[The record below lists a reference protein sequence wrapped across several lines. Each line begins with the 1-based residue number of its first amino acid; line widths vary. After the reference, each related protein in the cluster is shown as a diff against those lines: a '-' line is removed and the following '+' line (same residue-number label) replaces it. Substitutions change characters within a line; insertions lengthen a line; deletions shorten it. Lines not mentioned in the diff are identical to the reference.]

1 MRRLAALVLLAAVA
15 HAQPPI
21 DAPSPATRDGR
32 PAPALDYFRFLNQQF
47 DAEVYVDALQDILLF
62 PPPGLEMHGY
72 DDGEPDGAYYVRT
85 TDGQVVM
92 RHDLGG
98 FLETGS
104 EAFLRFR
111 TLSHP
116 ESAGPLAPGDYLLD
130 FVLLGDVVGRL
141 PFSVRVEESGDPF
154 DPGTTT
160 VYSGPWERLGVF
172 EQEIDAPDEPLRF
185 TTWIRPDEAGEAA
198 PRNVPGT
205 TFTLLHEGTP
215 VAASQHYRP
224 SDKMERGAWWMV
236 SDHLVPYDERERA
249 TLAEFHVSDLAP
261 GRYTLEVRRHGDGG
275 LIRTFAFEAGDGTIV
290 PHPRSAMDYEPR
302 YEYLTPRR
310 MAGTN
315 YDEPT
320 DAFWVEA
327 E

>member
-32 PAPALDYFRFLNQQF
+32 PAPTLDYFRFLNQQF

-141 PFSVRVEESGDPF
+141 PFSVRVE
-154 DPGTTT
+154 
-160 VYSGPWERLGVF
+160 
-172 EQEIDAPDEPLRF
+172 
-185 TTWIRPDEAGEAA
+185 
-198 PRNVPGT
+198 
-205 TFTLLHEGTP
+205 
-215 VAASQHYRP
+215 
-224 SDKMERGAWWMV
+224 
-236 SDHLVPYDERERA
+236 
-249 TLAEFHVSDLAP
+249 
-261 GRYTLEVRRHGDGG
+261 
-275 LIRTFAFEAGDGTIV
+275 
-290 PHPRSAMDYEPR
+290 
-302 YEYLTPRR
+302 
-310 MAGTN
+310 
-315 YDEPT
+315 
-320 DAFWVEA
+320 
-327 E
+327 